1 MEKKKV
7 FIIIGVILAI
17 ILLIACSTIG
27 EKTGTSNDLNNTS
40 NDASTIVANAQ
51 KESNAVKDSEKKDFT
66 QIDVDKYLDYYKG
79 EENTLILIAR
89 PTCHY
94 CQIAEPIIQNIAY
107 KYDININYLNTDEFK
122 DDDQEKLVNS
132 DDTFTN
138 GFGTPLLL
146 VVSNNKIVDSV
157 DGLTD
162 NAHYTEFFKKYGYIK
177 EN

>member
-1 MEKKKV
+1 MDKKKT
-7 FIIIGVILAI
+7 FIIVGVVLVI
-17 ILLIACSTIG
+17 ILLIAAMSIG
-27 EKTGTSNDLNNTS
+27 EKKGSSTDVTTS

-51 KESNAVKDSEKKDFT
+51 KESDAVKDDEKKEFT
-66 QIDVDKYLDYYKG
+66 QIDVDKYLEYYKG

-132 DDTFTN
+132 DDTFAN

-162 NAHYTEFFKKYGYIK
+162 NAHYTEFFKKCGYIK
-177 EN
+177 ED